1 MVRRR
6 RLPRSV
12 TSLDEMFSFLA
23 EGFEENGVDERSA
36 FCINLAAEELFTNM
50 VRHNVASSDAI
61 AVETEINGERIVFRL
76 TDFGVEN
83 FDPESATMADVSAPM
98 EDRTPGGLGIHLVR
112 SMVDEVSYDY
122 DETAREM
129 RVTVVKRRG

>member
-6 RLPRSV
+6 RVPRSV
-12 TSLDEMFSFLA
+12 ASLDEMFSFLA

-50 VRHNVASSDAI
+50 VRHNVAASDAI
-61 AVETEINGERIVFRL
+61 AVETEINGDQILLRL
-76 TDFGVEN
+76 TDFGVES
-83 FDPESATMADVSAPM
+83 FDPGSATTADVSAPM

-112 SMVDEVSYDY
+112 SMVDNVAYEYD
-122 DETAREM
+122 DTAREM
-129 RVTVVKRRG
+129 RVTVVKLRG